1 MMDIFNRTRLLV
13 GNELMQAISSSRV
26 IVFGIG
32 GVGSWCAESLIRSG
46 IENLTIVDPDKV
58 TESNINR
65 QLMATT
71 STVGELK
78 VEAFKKRLLDI
89 NPKAIIETRQEAF
102 SETTEESFELSTYDY
117 VVDAIDSLRDK
128 TLLITKACEASTT
141 LFSSMGA
148 AMKIDPTRIAV
159 DEFWKVKGC
168 PLGATLRR
176 RFRALGIKPAKKF
189 LCVYSPELLHNH
201 GTTQETCDYKICING
216 SLPHITGIFG
226 LTLAGLIMQDICQL
240 QER

>member
-1 MMDIFNRTRLLV
+1 MDIFNRTRLLT
-13 GNELMQAISSSRV
+13 GDELMQAISSTRV
-26 IVFGIG
+26 IVFGVG

-46 IENLTIVDPDKV
+46 IGYLTIVDPDKV

-78 VEAFKKRLLDI
+78 VKAFKKRLLDI
-89 NPKAIIETRQEAF
+89 NPEAIIETRQDAF
-102 SETTEESFELSTYDY
+102 SEKTTDSFNLSAYDY
-117 VVDAIDSLRDK
+117 VVDAIDQLRDK
-128 TLLITKACEASTT
+128 ALLIKKACETSAT

-176 RFRALGIKPAKKF
+176 HFRAQGIKPAKKF
-189 LCVYSPELLHNH
+189 LCVYSPELLHNR
-201 GTTQETCDYKICING
+201 GTTQETCNYKICVNG
-216 SLPHITGIFG
+216 SLSHITGIFG

-240 QER
+240 HER